1 MDPLYIIIPF
11 VIVMV
16 ILLFVYNQYS
26 LLEILLFIFFLSV
39 IAIIGTQYFF
49 GINLTATLQNLFT
62 KPEIDIS
69 IVQPDNKQSSTTTPD
84 TTTDST
90 TDNVNLLDTK
100 NQTFH
105 VQGQFD
111 YMNAKAV
118 CKAYGGKLANIKQ
131 VTDAYERGAE
141 WCNYGWSDDHMA
153 LFPTQY
159 KTWQSY
165 QELGRKELCGRPG
178 VNGGYNNNLFQQL
191 GANCFGKKP
200 KLNGPMPT
208 QPIPHGIVDKRV
220 EYWQNKLP
228 SLTVSPFNYNAW
240 SQ

>member
-11 VIVMV
+11 LIVMV
-16 ILLFVYNQYS
+16 TIIFVYNQYS
-26 LLEILLFIFFLSV
+26 LLEILLFVFFLSI

-62 KPEIDIS
+62 QPEIDIS
-69 IVQPDNKQSSTTTPD
+69 IVQPDNASTKSTPSTTTTSGPL
-84 TTTDST
+84 
-90 TDNVNLLDTK
+90 NLLDKK

-105 VQGQFD
+105 VQGRFD

-118 CKAYGGKLANIKQ
+118 CKAYGAKLANIKQ
-131 VTDAYERGAE
+131 VTDAYEHGAE
-141 WCNYGWSDDHMA
+141 WCDYGWSADHMV

-159 KTWQSY
+159 KTWQTY

-178 VNGGYNNNLFQQL
+178 VNGGYNNHLFQQL

-200 KLNGPMPT
+200 KLDGPMPT
-208 QPIPHGIVDKRV
+208 QPIPHTIVDKRV
-220 EYWQNKLP
+220 EYWQSKIP
-228 SLTVSPFNYNAW
+228 SLTVSPFNYNSWNA
-240 SQ
+240 

>member
-1 MDPLYIIIPF
+1 MDPVFIIIPF
-11 VIVMV
+11 VIGMIVL
-16 ILLFVYNQYS
+16 IFIYNQYS
-26 LLEILLFIFFLSV
+26 LLEILLFVFFVGIILF
-39 IAIIGTQYFF
+39 IGTQYFF
-49 GINLTATLQNLFT
+49 GISLTATLQNLFT

-69 IVQPDNKQSSTTTPD
+69 IVKPETPTSS
-84 TTTDST
+84 DSSEKIINT
-90 TDNVNLLDTK
+90 NLLSK

-105 VQGQFD
+105 VQGNFD

-131 VTDAYERGAE
+131 ITDAYERGAE
-141 WCNYGWSDDHMA
+141 WCDYGWSADRMV

-159 KTWQSY
+159 KTWLSY
-165 QELGRKELCGRPG
+165 QELGKKEICGRPG

-200 KLNGPMPT
+200 KLDGPMPT
-208 QPIPHGIVDKRV
+208 QPIPHGVVDKRV

-228 SLTVSPFNYNAW
+228 TLTVSPFNYDSWNA
-240 SQ
+240 

>member
-1 MDPLYIIIPF
+1 MDPLFIIIPC

-16 ILLFVYNQYS
+16 ILIFVYNQYS
-26 LLEILLFIFFLSV
+26 LLEILIFIFFVSIILL
-39 IAIIGTQYFF
+39 IGTQYFF

-62 KPEIDIS
+62 QPEVDIS
-69 IVQPDNKQSSTTTPD
+69 IVQPDTDSSGNTSST
-84 TTTDST
+84 ST
-90 TDNVNLLDTK
+90 LLDKT
-100 NQTFH
+100 QTFH
-105 VQGQFD
+105 VQGKFD

-141 WCNYGWSDDHMA
+141 WCDYGWSSDHMA

-178 VNGGYNNNLFQQL
+178 VNGGYNNNLLQQL

-208 QPIPHGIVDKRV
+208 QPIPHGVVDKRV
-220 EYWQNKLP
+220 EYWTNKLAT
-228 SLTVSPFNYNAW
+228 LTVSPFNYDSWNA
-240 SQ
+240 